1 VSRRRDL
8 RNVLAIARRE
18 FVARGATRTFV
29 ISTVVLVLLVCGV
42 ALSPIIVRYVGDQ
55 VGTDR
60 VALFAGDAPAALDPR
75 GTLERLL
82 NASANVLPG
91 SAAPTER
98 LAYEVVPVASVGEL
112 QQGIEAGTY
121 GAGLVF
127 GRAPNGDLAVTL
139 YTKDVPTS
147 RLPQLLQQAATAIVV
162 GDRLERL
169 GLSPGQAAGLF
180 APPSVEV
187 RRWEGETGWVEP
199 STEGDSAEALVGAS
213 IAGTALAVFILLA
226 IVLYGQWVAMS
237 VVEEKTSR
245 VLEVILGAA
254 TPFQLLA
261 GKVLGVGGLGLLQYV
276 VTVVP
281 ATLILVFQDQ
291 IAGLVLGRSGATNLP
306 SWLRPEILLVF
317 GVMFVLAFGLYAV
330 LYAAAGSLVS
340 RQEDVNTVVAPLSL
354 ISTLGYLVSVWAA
367 SGIIDLRSP
376 LVVVL
381 TQVPFLSPYFV
392 PSRLAFG
399 TISPLEVVS
408 AVGLLLVSI
417 PIAIGFAARLYAAG
431 VLMYGQRP
439 GLRMLVVA
447 LRGH

>member
-1 VSRRRDL
+1 MRIRPNL
-8 RNVLAIARRE
+8 RNVLAVARRE

-29 ISTVVLVLLVCGV
+29 VSTVALVVLVCAV
-42 ALSPIIVRYVGDQ
+42 ALSPIVVRYFGERE
-55 VGTDR
+55 GTSR
-60 VALFAGDAPAALDPR
+60 IALVASEMPASLDVR

-82 NASANVLPG
+82 NASAAAVPDGGTGRGPG
-91 SAAPTER
+91 F
-98 LAYEVVPVASVGEL
+98 EVVVVATAEAAR
-112 QQGIEAGTY
+112 QGVEEGSY
-121 GAGLVF
+121 DAGLEL
-127 GRAPNGDLAVTL
+127 GRAANGDLTFTL
-139 YTKDVPTS
+139 YTKDLPTS
-147 RLPQLLQQAATAIVV
+147 RLPQLLQQAAAAIAI

-169 GLSPGQAAGLF
+169 ELPPTQAAGLF
-180 APPSVEV
+180 APPSFEV
-187 RRWEGETGWVEP
+187 RRWDSETGWAGRPAE
-199 STEGDSAEALVGAS
+199 TDTAEAIVGAS

-261 GKVLGVGGLGLLQYV
+261 GKVIGVGSLGLLQYV

-281 ATLILVFQDQ
+281 AILILLFQDQ
-291 IAGLVLGRSGATNLP
+291 IAALVLGAGGATNLP
-306 SWLRPEILLVF
+306 SWLSPGILLVF

-354 ISTLGYLVSVWAA
+354 ISTVGYVVSVWAA
-367 SGIIDLRSP
+367 SGVIDLRSP
-376 LVVVL
+376 IVVVL
-381 TQVPFLSPYFV
+381 TQIPFLSPYFV

-399 TISPLEVVS
+399 TISPLEVGL
-408 AVGLLLVSI
+408 AVALLLVSI
-417 PIAIGFAARLYAAG
+417 PIAIWFAARLYSAG
-431 VLMYGQRP
+431 ILMYGQRP

>member
-1 VSRRRDL
+1 MTVRRDL

-18 FVARGATRTFV
+18 FLARGATRTFV
-29 ISTVVLVLLVCGV
+29 ISTIVLVLLVAAV
-42 ALSPIIVRYVGDQ
+42 ALSPILVRYFGDEA
-55 VGTDR
+55 GTER
-60 VALFAGDAPAALDPR
+60 IALVSGDAPASLDVR

-82 NASANVLPG
+82 NASAAVVPG
-91 SAAPTER
+91 GSPTDR
-98 LAYEVVPVASVGEL
+98 PPYEVVVAASADEARRGV
-112 QQGIEAGTY
+112 EAGAY
-121 GAGLVF
+121 DAAIELR
-127 GRAPNGDLAVTL
+127 RAANGDLAFTL
-139 YTKDVPTS
+139 YTKGLPTS
-147 RLPQLLQQAATAIVV
+147 RLPQLLQQAAAAIAI

-169 GLSPGQAAGLF
+169 GISPVEAAGLF
-180 APPSVEV
+180 APPTFEV
-187 RRWEGETGWVEP
+187 RRWESETGWAERP
-199 STEGDSAEALVGAS
+199 AETDTAEAIVGAS

-261 GKVLGVGGLGLLQYV
+261 GKVVGVGSLGLLQYV
-276 VTVVP
+276 ATVVP
-281 ATLILVFQDQ
+281 AILILVFQEQ
-291 IAGLVLGRSGATNLP
+291 IAALVLGEGDAANLP

-354 ISTLGYLVSVWAA
+354 ISTVGYVVSVWAA
-367 SGIIDLRSP
+367 SGVVDLRSP

-381 TQVPFLSPYFV
+381 TQIPFLSPYFV

-399 TISPLEVVS
+399 TISPLEVVL
-408 AVGLLLVSI
+408 AVGLLVLSI
-417 PIAIGFAARLYAAG
+417 PLAIWLAARLYSAG
-431 VLMYGQRP
+431 ILMYGQRP

-447 LRGH
+447 FRGH